1 MAEFKKNFNHCVEE
15 KTQKIKDHY
24 AKYTSWWLVLV
35 DHITDSF
42 DESEKEK
49 VKSMVSVN
57 PCWDKVIVLNSTT
70 GNRILEI

>member
-1 MAEFKKNFNHCVEE
+1 LAEFKKNFNHCVEE
-15 KTQKIKDHY
+15 KAQKIKDHY
-24 AKYTSWWLVLV
+24 DKYTSWWLVLV

-42 DESEKEK
+42 DESEKEE